1 MENIKESMERKLDI
15 AKLKLMN
22 FLNFSICF
30 LNFFSFGAQ
39 LAKENLSVASR
50 VTILDRIEFINL
62 SVIQ

>member
-30 LNFFSFGAQ
+30 FNFFFFGAH
-39 LAKENLSVASR
+39 LSKENLSVASR
-50 VTILDRIEFINL
+50 VTILDRIEFINP

>member
-30 LNFFSFGAQ
+30 FNFFSLLELVWSKKIFQ
-39 LAKENLSVASR
+39 
-50 VTILDRIEFINL
+50 
-62 SVIQ
+62 

>member
-30 LNFFSFGAQ
+30 SFYFFFPLELIWPKKIFQ
-39 LAKENLSVASR
+39 
-50 VTILDRIEFINL
+50 
-62 SVIQ
+62 